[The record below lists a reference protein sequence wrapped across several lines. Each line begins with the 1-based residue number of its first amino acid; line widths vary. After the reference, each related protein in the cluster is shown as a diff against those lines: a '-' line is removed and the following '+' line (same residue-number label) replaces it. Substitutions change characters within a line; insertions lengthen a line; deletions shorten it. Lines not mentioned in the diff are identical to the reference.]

1 MKKLLSSLRDS
12 DSAVLPVIA
21 QVWGVDIARLDA
33 DEIIPAL
40 AEALLDTE
48 RAAQVW
54 EGLDDAQRGAL
65 QTLLGERAGKMTL
78 LMYERLYG
86 EIRKMGKGAIE
97 REKPHQNPASPA
109 EALFYRGLIYEG
121 FEQVPTGARPVVY
134 VPPDLIEALP
144 THKTGYDDLDQL
156 PGDEGQPVTDLARIE
171 EIDAEL
177 LDHITPTDTSVVDD
191 LTTLLA
197 YLQIEGGGTVEEG
210 ALSAADREALLPHL
224 INPDAERLAFLFL
237 VALSAELVEFQE
249 DQVYPRRA
257 EVRRW
262 LEGRRSIQLKH
273 LANAWRDSTSYRDLW
288 HVPGLHPEP
297 TGWPY
302 DPVVARGAIL
312 SFLRDFAPPGGWWSL
327 EDFVY
332 AVREVDPDFQRPSG
346 DYDSWYIRN
355 DAGEYL
361 RGFESWDSVEGAL
374 LEFCVQGPLHWLGM
388 VDLAEDAARLTA
400 YGRAFVNEDAW
411 PAPQETDEKL
421 IVNEDGTLLAS
432 RRVPRI
438 DRFQVMRFTT
448 WISPPATSSD
458 PYTYELT
465 TLGIQR
471 AAAQGINS
479 GHITAFLSRMLDGAP
494 LPPAIVQLLEQTG
507 DAPVTGVTIERL
519 LVLRTTAPETLD
531 FIAETPSL
539 RRYLGARLGPMA
551 VVVRA
556 DQHDALRAALAEH
569 GIDVEIVG

>member
-33 DEIIPAL
+33 DEVIPAL
-40 AEALLDTE
+40 TEALLDPE

-54 EGLDDAQRGAL
+54 ERLDDAQRGAL
-65 QTLLGERAGKMTL
+65 QTLLGGRAGKMPL
-78 LMYERLYG
+78 PMYERLYG

-97 REKPHQNPASPA
+97 REKPHENPASPA

-121 FEQVPTGARPVVY
+121 FEQVQTGARTVVY
-134 VPPDLIEALP
+134 VPSDLIEALP
-144 THKTGYDDLDQL
+144 THKTAYDDLDEL
-156 PGDEGQPVTDLARIE
+156 PPDEGQPAADLARID
-171 EIDAEL
+171 EIDPEL
-177 LDHITPTDTSVVDD
+177 LEHITPTDTSVVDD

-197 YLQIEGGGTVEEG
+197 YLQTASGTVDQG
-210 ALSAADREALLPHL
+210 LLATADREALSPHL
-224 INPDAERLAFLFL
+224 INPDAERLAFLFR
-237 VALSAELVEFQE
+237 VALSAELIEFQD
-249 DQVYPRRA
+249 DQIYPRRA

-262 LEGRRSIQLKH
+262 LEGKRSAQLKH

-312 SFLRDFAPPGGWWSL
+312 SFLRDFAPPAAWWSL
-327 EDFVY
+327 DDFVY

-346 DYDSWYIRN
+346 DYDSWYIRS
-355 DAGEYL
+355 DSGEYL

-400 YGRAFVNEDAW
+400 YGRAFVNEDLW
-411 PAPQETDEKL
+411 PTPQETDEKL

-448 WISPPATSSD
+448 WISPPATSSE
-458 PYTYELT
+458 PYTYKLT
-465 TLGIQR
+465 AQGIQR
-471 AAAQGINS
+471 AADQGINS

-494 LPPAIVQLLEQTG
+494 LPPAITQLLEKTNG
-507 DAPVTGVTIERL
+507 SPVTGVTIERL
-519 LVLRTTAPETLD
+519 MVLRTTAPETLD
-531 FIAETPSL
+531 FIADTPAL

-551 VVVRA
+551 AVVRT
-556 DQHDALRAALAEH
+556 DQWEALRVALAEH
-569 GIDVEIVG
+569 GIEVEIVG